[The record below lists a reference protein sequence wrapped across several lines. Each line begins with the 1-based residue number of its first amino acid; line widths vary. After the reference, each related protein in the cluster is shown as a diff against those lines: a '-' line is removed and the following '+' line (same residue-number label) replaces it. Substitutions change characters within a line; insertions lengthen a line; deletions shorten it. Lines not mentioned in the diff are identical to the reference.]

1 MRINREMVN
10 IVMARKKMT
19 VTELAKVYGVSRARI
34 NIILN
39 SREVTTICAGRMA
52 AALEVDVAE
61 ILESA

>member
-52 AALEVDVAE
+52 AALEVDVDE